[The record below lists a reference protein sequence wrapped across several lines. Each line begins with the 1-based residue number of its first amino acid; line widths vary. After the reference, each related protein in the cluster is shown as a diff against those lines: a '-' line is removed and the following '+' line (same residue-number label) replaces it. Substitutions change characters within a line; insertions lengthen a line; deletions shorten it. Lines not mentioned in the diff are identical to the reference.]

1 MDQIQHLKM
10 NNVQQS
16 SPLRQNII
24 TFEKLSREL
33 PLVELKEGN
42 IGRVELRV
50 EHQFSYGVYAR
61 TLYIPKGVML
71 SGQIHKYENY
81 NILLKGKLKVSIG
94 EQMETIA
101 APFTVVSPANTKR
114 IAIALEDCVWVTIL
128 GTHERNVEIIEKAF
142 IAKSEEE
149 YLEFIGANQ
158 PDLLT

>member
-1 MDQIQHLKM
+1 MDQIQPV
-10 NNVQQS
+10 NN
-16 SPLRQNII
+16 LRQNII
-24 TFEKLSREL
+24 AFEKLSREL
-33 PLVELKEGN
+33 PLVEAKEGN
-42 IGRVELRV
+42 VGRVELRV

-71 SGQIHKYENY
+71 SGQIHKFENY
-81 NILLKGKLKVSIG
+81 NILLKGKIKVSIG
-94 EQMETIA
+94 EEIKEIE

-128 GTHERNVEIIEKAF
+128 GTHERNIEIIEKYF

-158 PDLLT
+158 LELLK